1 MAKKSKILSKNERA
15 NWLLAIPATFIYLV
29 SLVVVGLF
37 FGMGFKLGEYSA
49 KRLAGIE
56 GLANQKELV
65 FIHMD
70 GCGHCKNMMPE
81 WAKATKK
88 NNTNIRMR
96 KVERSEEDGPAL
108 CNKFN
113 ISGFPTIILLS
124 GGEKVKE
131 YDGDRKSDA
140 LLEFLRQN

>member
-1 MAKKSKILSKNERA
+1 MSKKSKNLPKNERA

-49 KRLAGIE
+49 KQLTGIE

-65 FIHMD
+65 FVHMD

-81 WAKATKK
+81 WANATKK

-96 KVERSEEDGPAL
+96 KVERSQDDGPKL
-108 CNKFN
+108 CSKFN
-113 ISGFPTIILLS
+113 ISGFPTIILLED
-124 GGEKVKE
+124 GEKIKE
-131 YDGDRKSDA
+131 YDGERKSDA
-140 LLEFLRQN
+140 IIQFLQQN